1 MITGNTV
8 RRLNSE
14 TTPNQPTAQPE
25 GKEDDF

>member
-25 GKEDDF
+25 GKEDDL